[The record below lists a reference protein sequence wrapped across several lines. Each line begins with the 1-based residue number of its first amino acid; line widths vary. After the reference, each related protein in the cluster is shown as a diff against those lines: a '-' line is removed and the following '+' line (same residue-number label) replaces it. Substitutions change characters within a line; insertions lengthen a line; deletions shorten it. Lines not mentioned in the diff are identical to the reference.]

1 MKLPSFHRRRVLA
14 SALLALTPALL
25 ATSAQA
31 QANWPT
37 HAGRIVVP
45 YPAGG
50 ATDIMG
56 RVAAEALAQ
65 GTGHRFVVDNKG
77 GASGALGSAEVER
90 AAPDGYTLLV
100 ATPATHV
107 TNAFLKAK
115 LAYDPDNFEPVV
127 LLSRSPLVLIAHP
140 SLPAN
145 SVAELVALAKREPGK
160 LNYASSGTGATS
172 HLAPELFKK
181 LAEVDIAHIPYRG
194 AGPAMTDLV
203 GGKVQ
208 MMFDNLQSALP
219 QIEAGHVKVLGVTS
233 AERLASHPK
242 VPAIG
247 ETVKGYEALSFLA
260 LVAPKGTPRPTIDVI
275 SRQIQTHLKAPAL
288 AATLAGIGVEP
299 VESTPESLATFLR
312 GERAKWGALIKERGL
327 TAE

>member
-1 MKLPSFHRRRVLA
+1 MNPSRRDALFLSA
-14 SALLALTPALL
+14 SGLTALLVSARADEAWPARG
-25 ATSAQA
+25 
-31 QANWPT
+31 
-37 HAGRIVVP
+37 GRIVVP

-50 ATDIMG
+50 ATDVMG
-56 RVAAEALAQ
+56 RLAAEVLSQA
-65 GTGHRFVVDNKG
+65 TGQRFIVENKG
-77 GASGALGSAEVER
+77 GASGALGSTEVEK
-90 AAPDGYTLLV
+90 AAPDGHTFLV

-107 TNAFLKAK
+107 TNQFLKSK
-115 LAYDPDNFEPVV
+115 LPYNPDNFEPVV

-160 LNYASSGTGATS
+160 LNYASSGSGATS

-181 LAEVDIAHIPYRG
+181 LAAVEIAHIPYRG

-208 MMFDNLQSALP
+208 LMFDNLQTALP
-219 QIEAGHVKVLGVTS
+219 QVEAGHVKLLGVTS
-233 AERLASHPK
+233 AERLASLPK

-260 LVAPKGTPRPTIDVI
+260 LVAPKGTPRAVIDKAASI
-275 SRQIQTHLKAPAL
+275 IQTAFQTPRIL
-288 AATLAGIGVEP
+288 TVLAGIGVDFVP
-299 VESTPESLATFLR
+299 GTPESLAAFIR
-312 GERAKWGALIKERGL
+312 DERTKWGALIRERGL
-327 TAE
+327 TAD